1 MENRTPQSSRHV
13 FLLRDL
19 GLDFTCRSLS
29 NRTMMLQIPMDSG
42 RPIENAK
49 KQAKSQYEGN
59 HHGSR
64 AGRPVLETTLIGR

>member
-29 NRTMMLQIPMDSG
+29 NRTMTLQIPIDSG

-49 KQAKSQYEGN
+49 KTSEIA
-59 HHGSR
+59 
-64 AGRPVLETTLIGR
+64 V